1 MIGLIEIDGGGGVIF
16 LIRSDMK
23 RNKTRMRSPK
33 ETDVGWR
40 PLYRAVLSGNTQ
52 MAELLIDKGA
62 DVNAKD
68 YNGWTSLH
76 WAARLGSK
84 DIVEFLIVRGAD
96 INAKNNKS
104 FTPLHCAA
112 LWGYKDAVEFLIAKG
127 ADINAKNKY
136 GHTPLSLVAG
146 GRWHEVDFL
155 IAQRWPFFFWD
166 PRGKGSDADAKVAVE
181 LLKKHGAKK

>member
-1 MIGLIEIDGGGGVIF
+1 
-16 LIRSDMK
+16 
-23 RNKTRMRSPK
+23 MRSPK

>member
-68 YNGWTSLH
+68 DCGFTPLRWATMLGRKDIVEFLIAKGADVNAKDYNGWTPLH

-84 DIVEFLIVRGAD
+84 DIVEFLIVR
-96 INAKNNKS
+96 
-104 FTPLHCAA
+104 
-112 LWGYKDAVEFLIAKG
+112 G